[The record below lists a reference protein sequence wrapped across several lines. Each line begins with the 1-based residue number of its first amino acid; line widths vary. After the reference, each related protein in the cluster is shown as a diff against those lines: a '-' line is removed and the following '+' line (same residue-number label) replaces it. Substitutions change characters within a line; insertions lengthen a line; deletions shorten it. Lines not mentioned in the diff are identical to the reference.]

1 MRRLP
6 RPPCFGWSTSLA
18 STPSTGVIWT
28 TPGGSS
34 PERRRTARIS
44 TPPLCGARWPT
55 PTGAVSP
62 NTAPNRRLVSGG
74 ISQHRPPEAEVQ
86 KLSKKRSAG
95 AVPGAW
101 TVSVLEQELDQAGCA
116 VPALAAARLEARV
129 ELVDERSERQCGAA
143 FPRLVEADA
152 HVLPHPLGGEAEALG
167 LQLVHLLPAIL
178 HLPGLRRAL
187 GDDADDFLDVELVA
201 FRERDR
207 LGEALRDAGDADLVH
222 HLGELARAGRAD
234 ERAHLGVHVEHGLR
248 LGEGRV
254 LAAAHDAELAVHRAG
269 LAAGNGGVDEADAH
283 LFRLF
288 EHFAGNGG
296 RCRRVVD
303 EDRPLLHPGE
313 DAAVAIDD
321 R

>member
-1 MRRLP
+1 MP

-167 LQLVHLLPAIL
+167 LQLVHRLPPVF
-178 HLPGLRRAL
+178 HLPGLGCAL
-187 GDDADDFLDVELVA
+187 GDDADHLLDVQLVA
-201 FRERDR
+201 LGEGHRF
-207 LGEALRDAGDADLVH
+207 GEALGDADDADLVH
-222 HLGELARAGRAD
+222 HLGELAGARSAD
-234 ERAHLGVHVEHGLR
+234 KRRHLGVDVDHRLR
-248 LGEGRV
+248 ALEVG
-254 LAAAHDAELAVHRAG
+254 
-269 LAAGNGGVDEADAH
+269 
-283 LFRLF
+283 
-288 EHFAGNGG
+288 
-296 RCRRVVD
+296 
-303 EDRPLLHPGE
+303 
-313 DAAVAIDD
+313 
-321 R
+321 